1 MLEVYIRI
9 NENRSMRCSKEITTE
24 ATWSVEKKMAWI
36 KKIDNA
42 GNMPDFEFTKRP
54 NYRCLLGIFFG
65 EILCCK
71 NKIALCHDPNILF
84 YMESMRCSE
93 PFNNICST
101 RVSILLGRRSY
112 ECHSSLTLCEATWW
126 LRPWSIL
133 AQVADFCLM
142 APSHETWEQFHCEF
156 LGYYSVW
163 WVWQLSF

>member
-1 MLEVYIRI
+1 
-9 NENRSMRCSKEITTE
+9 MRCSKEITTE
-24 ATWSVEKKMAWI
+24 VTWSVEKKIWHESRKLIMLEI
-36 KKIDNA
+36 CQILNSQNGPIIDA
-42 GNMPDFEFTKRP
+42 YWE
-54 NYRCLLGIFFG
+54 YFFG

-71 NKIALCHDPNILF
+71 NKITLCHDPNILF